1 MGRAIVSGRVT
12 GISQAVWYA
21 SEEHKVAGRATT
33 YPVESGK
40 NYTDNYVAEPQA
52 ITMEG
57 WVSDVE
63 PGQKQG
69 NPAEVWGSIRGAVG
83 GSRLLSVHTA
93 LGSYHNMAIIDADA
107 KRDGDTPGGLI
118 FFLKLEEVLL
128 AVTEII
134 EELTAETVSSTGPA
148 AARTANVSRGSIP
161 ASPRGLA
168 NPSTAVN
175 LRSPFS
181 RPLGQTRQRTFLPF
195 VSSDVILFTPSRPVR
210 ISGGSATERIL

>member
-1 MGRAIVSGRVT
+1 MGRAIVSGSVS

-21 SEEHKVAGRATT
+21 SEEHKVAGRATS

-40 NYTDNYVAEPQA
+40 NYSDNYVAEPQA

-57 WVSDVE
+57 WVSTVA

-83 GSRLLSVHTA
+83 GSSLLSVHTA

-107 KRDGDTPGGLI
+107 KRDGDKPYGLI

-128 AVTEII
+128 AVTETIT
-134 EELTAETVSSTGPA
+134 ELTAETVSATGPA
-148 AARTANVSRGSIP
+148 AARTATVSRGSIP
-161 ASPRGLA
+161 ASPRALA
-168 NPSTAVN
+168 NPSSVVNTAVN
-175 LRSPFS
+175 QGP
-181 RPLGQTRQRTFLPF
+181 TQRTFLPF
-195 VSSDVILFTPSRPVR
+195 VSSNVNLFTTSSPVR
-210 ISGGSATERIL
+210 ISGGSVSQRIL

>member
-57 WVSDVE
+57 WVSDVA

-83 GSRLLSVHTA
+83 GSSLLSVHTA

-118 FFLKLEEVLL
+118 FFLKLEEVIL

-134 EELTAETVSSTGPA
+134 EELTAETVSATGPA
-148 AARTANVSRGSIP
+148 ASRTANVSRGSIP
-161 ASPRGLA
+161 SSPRGLA
-168 NPSTAVN
+168 NPSSVVDTAVN
-175 LRSPFS
+175 LRP
-181 RPLGQTRQRTFLPF
+181 TQRTFLPF

-210 ISGGSATERIL
+210 ISGGSATERII

>member
-1 MGRAIVSGRVT
+1 MGRAIVSGRVA

-21 SEEHKVAGRATT
+21 SEEHKIAGRATT

-57 WVSDVE
+57 WVSDVA

-107 KRDGDTPGGLI
+107 KRDGETPGGLI
-118 FFLKLEEVLL
+118 FFLKLEEVIL
-128 AVTEII
+128 AVTELI

-161 ASPRGLA
+161 ASPRA
-168 NPSTAVN
+168 ASNPYLLDRVASA
-175 LRSPFS
+175 
-181 RPLGQTRQRTFLPF
+181 
-195 VSSDVILFTPSRPVR
+195 DVVLFTPSSPVR
-210 ISGGSATERIL
+210 ISGGSASQRIL

>member
-1 MGRAIVSGRVT
+1 MGRAIVSGSVS

-40 NYTDNYVAEPQA
+40 NYSDNYVAEPAA

-57 WVSDVE
+57 WVSTVA

-83 GSRLLSVHTA
+83 GSSLLSVHTA
-93 LGSYHNMAIIDADA
+93 LGSYHNMAIVDADA
-107 KRDGDTPGGLI
+107 KRDGDTPFGLI

-128 AVTEII
+128 AATETIT
-134 EELTAETVSSTGPA
+134 ELTAETVSATGPA
-148 AARTANVSRGSIP
+148 AARTATVSRGSIP
-161 ASPRGLA
+161 ASPRALA
-168 NPSTAVN
+168 NPSSVVNTAVN
-175 LRSPFS
+175 QGP
-181 RPLGQTRQRTFLPF
+181 TQRTYIPF
-195 VSSDVILFTPSRPVR
+195 VSSNVNLFTTSSPIR
-210 ISGGSATERIL
+210 ISGGSVSQRIL

>member
-57 WVSDVE
+57 WVSDVA

-83 GSRLLSVHTA
+83 GSSLLSVHTA

-107 KRDGDTPGGLI
+107 KRDGETPGGLI
-118 FFLKLEEVLL
+118 FFLKLEEVIL

-148 AARTANVSRGSIP
+148 AARTANVSRGFIPCSGREPVTPERRVVVRIP
-161 ASPRGLA
+161 AGGFVASPQQ
-168 NPSTAVN
+168 
-175 LRSPFS
+175 
-181 RPLGQTRQRTFLPF
+181 LGNIPAG
-195 VSSDVILFTPSRPVR
+195 SSADVILFAPSSRPGR
-210 ISGGSATERIL
+210 RSSGSARAF